1 MSNHPTRPT
10 IMEVDDIDP
19 LDIRMNSRFLDPLG
33 PILERIPDDE
43 RTDITFEH
51 YSMDVDD
58 PVDSLNG
65 PHARAWPAVH

>member
-10 IMEVDDIDP
+10 IMEVDNINP

-51 YSMDVDD
+51 YSSE
-58 PVDSLNG
+58 SLRFHTIRHLNHYSG
-65 PHARAWPAVH
+65 C